1 MADVW
6 KSLKGQ
12 VQFSLSVD
20 VFSPAVVVDTGA
32 DARADARADDDA
44 APGVR
49 DVGMPA
55 GEARLACA
63 RVESPARAVA
73 AALGLQRRN
82 PRQMM
87 TLQNNNSESNGST
100 TETKRKKIKV
110 YNT

>member
-20 VFSPAVVVDTGA
+20 VFSPAVVVDTG
-32 DARADARADDDA
+32 ADARADDDA

-100 TETKRKKIKV
+100 TETKRKKK
-110 YNT
+110 